1 MLSCPKIG
9 TRWSSLI
16 FLGAFFEPTLMIGTI
31 YVLELVENLDQPKIW
46 YPLINVRNI
55 VMLMNWIPF
64 KVIKSVYIILYLS
77 NT

>member
-1 MLSCPKIG
+1 MLSGPKIG
-9 TRWSSLI
+9 TRWSS
-16 FLGAFFEPTLMIGTI
+16 FWAFFEPTSMIGTI
-31 YVLELVENLDQPKIW
+31 YILELVENLDQPKIW

-64 KVIKSVYIILYLS
+64 KVIKSVYFILYLS